1 MKSFFMPI
9 ALFCIENFLLGS
21 IIVKSLQVDDAFPGT
36 HFHILS
42 HLAVEG
48 RAFARDRADN
58 LFFLNGLTN
67 DLYSAAHTN
76 FDGNVHCADL
86 LFYNDWPQKGVEVA
100 N

>member
-36 HFHILS
+36 GFHILS

-48 RAFARDRADN
+48 GAFARDLADN
-58 LFFLNGLTN
+58 IFFLNGLAN
-67 DLYSAAHTN
+67 DLYSTAHN
-76 FDGNVHCADL
+76 KFDGNVHCTDL
-86 LFYNDWPQKGVEVA
+86 LFCNDWAQKGVQVA

>member
-1 MKSFFMPI
+1 
-9 ALFCIENFLLGS
+9 
-21 IIVKSLQVDDAFPGT
+21 IVKSLQVDDAFPGT
-36 HFHILS
+36 GFHILS